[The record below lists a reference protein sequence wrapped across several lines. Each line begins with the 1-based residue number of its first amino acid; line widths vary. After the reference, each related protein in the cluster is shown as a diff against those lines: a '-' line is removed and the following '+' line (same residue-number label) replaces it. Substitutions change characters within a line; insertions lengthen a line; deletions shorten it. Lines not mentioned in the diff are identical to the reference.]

1 MYGTE
6 FARISGKYSTIFIG
20 TYQVTG
26 QSTSGNYSNF
36 KIRVYGYYG
45 GGTST
50 GSSYGTIWISG
61 TQYNIGGY
69 RLYPGYTLMAEKDIT
84 IYHNNDGSFP
94 YTTQAFAI
102 NSYHANG
109 EVSGAIY
116 APTIARYATITN
128 ATDFND
134 ENNPT
139 ITYSNPAGNSVSEL
153 KAGIYDT
160 AGNVC
165 YVEYKD
171 VNKTGSSFTFNL
183 SENERNNLRKAIVN
197 SNSLRV
203 RFYLRTTI
211 GGNQYFSYVEKTM
224 TIVNANPK
232 FTLFDFED
240 VNTKTLALTGNKLNV
255 IKGYSNVKATIKSAN
270 KAVAQKYATMSK
282 YRFACGDKSTD
293 ITYSASTD
301 VNGTINGVTNGTF
314 NVYAI
319 DSRNN
324 STLVTKLANKIVD
337 YKPLEKGNIT
347 VNRNNGVSEEVT
359 LKINGKIDSVNFGA
373 KTNSITYSKYRYK
386 ATKTPN
392 WSEYQDLKLTVK
404 DGVFT
409 FDGLI
414 KGDTEELGF
423 DINNSYQ
430 IELLVKDELSE
441 VTFTATF
448 SSGIP
453 DIALH
458 KNGVGIMGKYDE
470 DEGGL
475 LQVGGKDILKKDI
488 AFAYSSESIYTSFTE
503 WVDKKINLNAAIVL
517 GDKFEWDSSNNRINV
532 IGDVSYLKITASYNW
547 YNTELAGDKVLKIYK
562 NGVFAWQFAY
572 VNYVGDYYCSM
583 FGQAVLQ
590 AQKGDYFEMYVVSGA
605 SGTTRT
611 FSQSSGM
618 LIEAIE

>member
-20 TYQVTG
+20 TYEVTG
-26 QSTSGNYSNF
+26 QNTIGNYSNF

-50 GSSYGTIWISG
+50 DSSYGTIWISG

-134 ENNPT
+134 EENPT

-301 VNGTINGVTNGTF
+301 VNGTINGVPNGTF

-324 STLVTKLANKIVD
+324 STLVTKLANKTVD

-414 KGDTEELGF
+414 KGDTEKLGF

-430 IELLVKDELSE
+430 IEVLVKDALSE

-448 SSGIP
+448 GSGVP
-453 DIALH
+453 NIAFH
-458 KNGVGIMGKYDE
+458 KDGVGIMGMYDTTV
-470 DEGGL
+470 GGL
-475 LQVGGKDILKKDI
+475 LQVAGQNIMQKDLIL
-488 AFAYSSESIYTSFTE
+488 AY
-503 WVDKKINLNAAIVL
+503 L
-517 GDKFEWDSSNNRINV
+517 SNNISITNELQYINFDNALKVGNKLTLNNGRIKV
-532 IGDVSYLKITASYNW
+532 GKGVS
-547 YNTELAGDKVLKIYK
+547 KVK
-562 NGVFAWQFAY
+562 
-572 VNYVGDYYCSM
+572 
-583 FGQAVLQ
+583 
-590 AQKGDYFEMYVVSGA
+590 VSGTIFFENVDNGSYMWNFIKA
-605 SGTTRT
+605 DTGGTAGAILGGNNY
-611 FSQSSGM
+611 FNSSSITTNIFEVEEGTEITYY
-618 LIEAIE
+618 LNNAGYQAKAPTVRGGQQNTWLLVEVIE

>member
-1 MYGTE
+1 MNGQE
-6 FARISGKYSTIFIG
+6 FARINGKYSTVFIG
-20 TYQVTG
+20 TAELTG
-26 QSTSGNYSNF
+26 QNINGNYSTF
-36 KIRVYGYYG
+36 KLRVYGYYG

-61 TQYNIGGY
+61 TEYNIGNY

-109 EVSGAIY
+109 EVSGQIS
-116 APTIARYATITN
+116 APNIPRQANITRADNFNSDGNPYLEFTNPGGFKVDAYLEFSGKTILKEGIANT
-128 ATDFND
+128 
-134 ENNPT
+134 
-139 ITYSNPAGNSVSEL
+139 GN
-153 KAGIYDT
+153 Y
-160 AGNVC
+160 
-165 YVEYKD
+165 
-171 VNKTGSSFTFNL
+171 TFQL
-183 SENERNNLRKAIVN
+183 TQEERNLLLSKCPN
-197 SNSLRV
+197 SNTLNV
-203 RFYLRTTI
+203 RFGVQTTI
-211 GGNQYFSYVEKTM
+211 GSTQYWSWLDRTM
-224 TIVNANPK
+224 TVVNANPK

-255 IKGYSNVKATIKSAN
+255 IKGYSDVKATIMLLN
-270 KAVAQKYATMSK
+270 KAVAQKYSTMSK

-324 STLVTKLANKIVD
+324 STLVTKLANKTVD

-414 KGDTEELGF
+414 KGDTEKLGF

-430 IELLVKDELSE
+430 FEVVVEDELSS
-441 VTFTATF
+441 VTFTANL

-453 DIALH
+453 NIALA

-475 LQVGGKDILKKDI
+475 LQVGGKDIMKKNLILVYLSSNVPITVEWKYLSFDKFLSI
-488 AFAYSSESIYTSFTE
+488 GDKLTLSNGRVKVGKGVSKVKVSGTIFYEEANNGSYIWNFIKSTSGGSASAILSSSNYFNSSSISESIFEVQEGTEIFYYLNNAAYSSKRTVVKSGIENTWLLVE
-503 WVDKKINLNAAIVL
+503 
-517 GDKFEWDSSNNRINV
+517 V
-532 IGDVSYLKITASYNW
+532 I
-547 YNTELAGDKVLKIYK
+547 E
-562 NGVFAWQFAY
+562 
-572 VNYVGDYYCSM
+572 
-583 FGQAVLQ
+583 
-590 AQKGDYFEMYVVSGA
+590 
-605 SGTTRT
+605 
-611 FSQSSGM
+611 
-618 LIEAIE
+618 

>member
-1 MYGTE
+1 MNGQE
-6 FARISGKYSTIFIG
+6 FARINGKYSTVFIG
-20 TYQVTG
+20 TAELTG
-26 QSTSGNYSNF
+26 QNINGNYSTF
-36 KIRVYGYYG
+36 KLRVYGYYG

-61 TQYNIGGY
+61 TEYNIGNY

-94 YTTQAFAI
+94 YTTNAFAI

-109 EVSGAIY
+109 EVSGQIS
-116 APTIARYATITN
+116 APNIPRQANITRADNFNSDGNPYLEFTNPGGFKVDAYLEFSGKTILKEGIANT
-128 ATDFND
+128 
-134 ENNPT
+134 
-139 ITYSNPAGNSVSEL
+139 GN
-153 KAGIYDT
+153 Y
-160 AGNVC
+160 
-165 YVEYKD
+165 
-171 VNKTGSSFTFNL
+171 TFQL
-183 SENERNNLRKAIVN
+183 TQEERNLLLSKCPN
-197 SNSLRV
+197 SNTLNV
-203 RFYLRTTI
+203 RFGVQTTI
-211 GGNQYFSYVEKTM
+211 GSTQYWSWLDRTM
-224 TIVNANPK
+224 TVVNANPK

-255 IKGYSNVKATIKSAN
+255 IKGYSDVKATIILLN
-270 KAVAQKYATMSK
+270 KAVAQKYSTMSK

-324 STLVTKLANKIVD
+324 STLVTKLANKTVD

-414 KGDTEELGF
+414 KGDTEKLGF

-430 IELLVKDELSE
+430 FEVVVEDELSS
-441 VTFTATF
+441 VTFTANL

-453 DIALH
+453 NIALA

-475 LQVGGKDILKKDI
+475 LQVGGKDIMKKNLILVYLSSNVPITVEWKYLSFDKFLSI
-488 AFAYSSESIYTSFTE
+488 GDKLTLSNGRVKVGKGVSKVKVSGTIFYEEANNGSYILNFIKSTSGGSASAILSSSNYFNSSSISESIFEVQEGTEIFYYLNNAAYSSKRTVVRSGIENTWLLVE
-503 WVDKKINLNAAIVL
+503 
-517 GDKFEWDSSNNRINV
+517 V
-532 IGDVSYLKITASYNW
+532 I
-547 YNTELAGDKVLKIYK
+547 E
-562 NGVFAWQFAY
+562 
-572 VNYVGDYYCSM
+572 
-583 FGQAVLQ
+583 
-590 AQKGDYFEMYVVSGA
+590 
-605 SGTTRT
+605 
-611 FSQSSGM
+611 
-618 LIEAIE
+618 

>member
-50 GSSYGTIWISG
+50 SSSYGTIWISG

-116 APTIARYATITN
+116 APNIARYATITN

-134 ENNPT
+134 EENPT

-255 IKGYSNVKATIKSAN
+255 IKGYSDVKATIMLLN
-270 KAVAQKYATMSK
+270 KAVAQKYSTMSK

-324 STLVTKLANKIVD
+324 STLVTKLANKTVD

-414 KGDTEELGF
+414 KGDTEKLGF

-448 SSGIP
+448 GSGIP
-453 DIALH
+453 NIALS

-470 DEGGL
+470 SEGGL
-475 LQVGGKDILKKDI
+475 LQVGGKNIFVKDAMTIYSNSRFDMNSGNKVNGLTEHISVGNKLTYGNSSIKIGKGVSKILVS
-488 AFAYSSESIYTSFTE
+488 ATFSY
-503 WVDKKINLNAAIVL
+503 
-517 GDKFEWDSSNNRINV
+517 WDSKNHWQSQLDIKKSNGELLARCWFETESETGLTDYATISPMIAEVEEGDEIILYFGQGGSQTINV
-532 IGDVSYLKITASYNW
+532 
-547 YNTELAGDKVLKIYK
+547 LADGKATFLTVEVL
-562 NGVFAWQFAY
+562 
-572 VNYVGDYYCSM
+572 
-583 FGQAVLQ
+583 
-590 AQKGDYFEMYVVSGA
+590 E
-605 SGTTRT
+605 
-611 FSQSSGM
+611 
-618 LIEAIE
+618 

>member
-20 TYQVTG
+20 TYEVTG
-26 QSTSGNYSNF
+26 QNTIGNYSNF

-50 GSSYGTIWISG
+50 SSSYGTIWISG

-134 ENNPT
+134 EENPT

-301 VNGTINGVTNGTF
+301 VNGTINGVPNGTF

-324 STLVTKLANKIVD
+324 STLVTKLANKTVD

-347 VNRNNGVSEEVT
+347 ANRKNGTSEEVT
-359 LKINGKIDSVNFGA
+359 LKINGNIDLVNFGV
-373 KTNSITYSKYRYK
+373 KTNAITYSKYRYK
-386 ATKTPN
+386 ATKADD
-392 WSEYQDLKLTVK
+392 WSEYQDLKLTVSNGK
-404 DGVFT
+404 FS

-414 KGDTEELGF
+414 KGDTEKLGF

-430 IELLVKDELSE
+430 IEVLVKDNLSE

-448 SSGIP
+448 GSGIP
-453 DIALH
+453 NIALS

-475 LQVGGKDILKKDI
+475 LQVGGKNIFVKDAMTIYSNSRFDMNSGNKVNGLTEHISVGNKLTYGNSSIKIGKGVSKILVSATFSYWNSKNHWQSQLDIKKSNGQLLARCWFETENDI
-488 AFAYSSESIYTSFTE
+488 GQTDYATISPMIAEVEEDDEIILYFGQGETQT
-503 WVDKKINLNAAIVL
+503 
-517 GDKFEWDSSNNRINV
+517 INV
-532 IGDVSYLKITASYNW
+532 
-547 YNTELAGDKVLKIYK
+547 LADGKATFLTVQVL
-562 NGVFAWQFAY
+562 
-572 VNYVGDYYCSM
+572 
-583 FGQAVLQ
+583 
-590 AQKGDYFEMYVVSGA
+590 E
-605 SGTTRT
+605 
-611 FSQSSGM
+611 
-618 LIEAIE
+618 

>member
-1 MYGTE
+1 MNGQE
-6 FARISGKYSTIFIG
+6 FARINGKYSTVFIG
-20 TYQVTG
+20 TAELTG
-26 QSTSGNYSNF
+26 QNINGNYSTF
-36 KIRVYGYYG
+36 KLRVYGYYG

-61 TQYNIGGY
+61 TEYNIGNY

-109 EVSGAIY
+109 EVSGQIS
-116 APTIARYATITN
+116 APNIPRQANITRADNFNSDGNPYLEFTNPGGFKVDAYLEFSGKTILKEGIANT
-128 ATDFND
+128 
-134 ENNPT
+134 
-139 ITYSNPAGNSVSEL
+139 GN
-153 KAGIYDT
+153 Y
-160 AGNVC
+160 
-165 YVEYKD
+165 
-171 VNKTGSSFTFNL
+171 TFQL
-183 SENERNNLRKAIVN
+183 TQEERNLLLSKCPN
-197 SNSLRV
+197 SNTLNV
-203 RFYLRTTI
+203 RFGVQTTI
-211 GGNQYFSYVEKTM
+211 GSTQYWSWLDRTM
-224 TIVNANPK
+224 TVVNANPK

-255 IKGYSNVKATIKSAN
+255 IKGYSDVKATIMLLN
-270 KAVAQKYATMSK
+270 KAVAQKYSTMSK

-324 STLVTKLANKIVD
+324 STLVTKLANKTVD

-414 KGDTEELGF
+414 KGDTEKLGF

-430 IELLVKDELSE
+430 FEVVVEDELSS
-441 VTFTATF
+441 VTFTANL

-453 DIALH
+453 NIALA

-475 LQVGGKDILKKDI
+475 LQVGGKDIMKKNLILVYLSSNVPITVEWKYLSFDKFLSI
-488 AFAYSSESIYTSFTE
+488 GDKLTLSNGRVKVGKGVSKVKVSGTIFYEEANNGSYIWNFIKSTSGGSASAILSSSNYFNSSSISESIFEVQEGTEIFYYLNNPAYSSKRTVVRSGIENTWLLVE
-503 WVDKKINLNAAIVL
+503 
-517 GDKFEWDSSNNRINV
+517 V
-532 IGDVSYLKITASYNW
+532 I
-547 YNTELAGDKVLKIYK
+547 E
-562 NGVFAWQFAY
+562 
-572 VNYVGDYYCSM
+572 
-583 FGQAVLQ
+583 
-590 AQKGDYFEMYVVSGA
+590 
-605 SGTTRT
+605 
-611 FSQSSGM
+611 
-618 LIEAIE
+618 

>member
-20 TYQVTG
+20 TYEVTG
-26 QSTSGNYSNF
+26 QNTIGNYSNF

-50 GSSYGTIWISG
+50 SSSYGTIWISG
-61 TQYNIGGY
+61 TQYNIGNY

-94 YTTQAFAI
+94 YATQAFAI

-109 EVSGAIY
+109 EVSGQIS
-116 APTIARYATITN
+116 APNIPRQANITRADNFNSDGNPYLEFTNPGGFKVDAYLEFSGKTILKEGIANT
-128 ATDFND
+128 
-134 ENNPT
+134 
-139 ITYSNPAGNSVSEL
+139 GN
-153 KAGIYDT
+153 Y
-160 AGNVC
+160 
-165 YVEYKD
+165 
-171 VNKTGSSFTFNL
+171 TFQL
-183 SENERNNLRKAIVN
+183 TQEERNLLLSKCPN
-197 SNSLRV
+197 SNTLNV
-203 RFYLRTTI
+203 RFGVQTTI
-211 GGNQYFSYVEKTM
+211 GSTKYWSWLDRTM
-224 TIVNANPK
+224 TVVNANPK

-270 KAVAQKYATMSK
+270 KAVAQKYSTMSK

-414 KGDTEELGF
+414 KGDTEKLGF

-448 SSGIP
+448 GSGIP
-453 DIALH
+453 NIALS

-475 LQVGGKDILKKDI
+475 LQIAGKRIDAGEQYSTDEKVVGTWIDGKPLYRKVITLSDLRTDTYIQIEVASNALIKKYEGYIQRANGASLDGLSLSVRSSKKI
-488 AFAYSSESIYTSFTE
+488 EYKIDSVYSSNLTGAYVIAYYTKTTDEVTSS
-503 WVDKKINLNAAIVL
+503 L
-517 GDKFEWDSSNNRINV
+517 DSS
-532 IGDVSYLKITASYNW
+532 
-547 YNTELAGDKVLKIYK
+547 TEEKQTD
-562 NGVFAWQFAY
+562 
-572 VNYVGDYYCSM
+572 
-583 FGQAVLQ
+583 
-590 AQKGDYFEMYVVSGA
+590 
-605 SGTTRT
+605 
-611 FSQSSGM
+611 
-618 LIEAIE
+618 

>member
-50 GSSYGTIWISG
+50 NSSYGTIWISG

-109 EVSGAIY
+109 EVSGQIT
-116 APTIARYATITN
+116 APSIPRQANIIG

-282 YRFACGDKSTD
+282 YRFVCGDKSID
-293 ITYSASTD
+293 ITYSASAD
-301 VNGTINGVTNGTF
+301 VNGTINGVPNGTF

-324 STLVTKLANKIVD
+324 STLVTKLANKAVD

-347 VNRNNGVSEEVT
+347 ANRKNGISEEVT
-359 LKINGKIDSVNFGA
+359 LKINGNIDLVNFGV
-373 KTNSITYSKYRYK
+373 KTNAITYSKYRYK
-386 ATKTPN
+386 ATDSVD

-414 KGDTEELGF
+414 KGDTEKLGF

-430 IELLVKDELSE
+430 IEVLIKDELSE

-453 DIALH
+453 NIALA
-458 KNGVGIMGKYDE
+458 KNGVGIMGMYDTTV
-470 DEGGL
+470 GGL
-475 LQVGGKDILKKDI
+475 LQVAGQNIMQKDLIL
-488 AFAYSSESIYTSFTE
+488 AY
-503 WVDKKINLNAAIVL
+503 L
-517 GDKFEWDSSNNRINV
+517 SNNISITNELQYINFDNALKVGNKLTLNNGRIKV
-532 IGDVSYLKITASYNW
+532 GKGVS
-547 YNTELAGDKVLKIYK
+547 KVK
-562 NGVFAWQFAY
+562 
-572 VNYVGDYYCSM
+572 
-583 FGQAVLQ
+583 
-590 AQKGDYFEMYVVSGA
+590 VSGTIFFENVDNGSYMWNFIKA
-605 SGTTRT
+605 DTGGTAGAILGGNNY
-611 FSQSSGM
+611 FNSSSITTNIFEVEEGTEITYY
-618 LIEAIE
+618 LNNAGYQAKAPTVRGGQQNTWLLVEVIE